1 MRIYLGLFALVFLT
15 MIGRAEPTAA
25 QECDPDV
32 CANPWDNQR
41 VAKAKHHRH
50 KHTAKAK
57 ADKQTTAQKQKKP
70 KEIYMRA
77 AP

>member
-1 MRIYLGLFALVFLT
+1 MV
-15 MIGRAEPTAA
+15 GRAEPAAA

-32 CANPWDNQR
+32 CANPWANQR
-41 VAKAKHHRH
+41 AAKAKHHRH
-50 KHTAKAK
+50 KHTAKAN
-57 ADKQTTAQKQKKP
+57 KQTAVQKQKKP